1 MTNPTPLQIRKE
13 LLSLVRKDLFGSAN
27 GHEEEGARVVRP
39 AVLLL
44 TII

>member
-1 MTNPTPLQIRKE
+1 MTTPTPLQIRKE
-13 LLSLVRKDLFGSAN
+13 LLSLVRKDLLGPAN
-27 GHEEEGARVVRP
+27 GNEAEGARVVRP